1 MNHINKYRQFLL
13 LLLFVSI
20 GAVLSAQNIQVT
32 GTVTD
37 KLGPMA
43 GVNIVLKGTQT
54 GTMTDMD
61 GKYSIQVSATG
72 VLEFTFLGYNTQTV
86 NVNSRKIIHVSME
99 ESSQALDEVV
109 VVGYG
114 SMKKRDIT
122 GSIVSVSDKDIQSNE
137 PVNIASALQGKVSGL
152 DIMSTSE
159 PGTAA
164 TFRIRG
170 TSTLSD
176 GGSNPLFIVD
186 GMEVSNIDNINPR
199 DIASVEVLK
208 DAASA
213 AIYGSRSANGVVII
227 STKQGQEGKAKVS
240 ANYSLKQ
247 SRIGK
252 KLAQMSRLQGIQY
265 ETLRNFLNGI
275 IRRSPTATL

>member
-20 GAVLSAQNIQVT
+20 GTVLSAQNIQVT

-61 GKYSIQVSATG
+61 GKYSIQVPATG

-208 DAASA
+208 DAPLLPSTVPALPMVLSLFLPN
-213 AIYGSRSANGVVII
+213 RDRKEKQKFLPII
-227 STKQGQEGKAKVS
+227 H
-240 ANYSLKQ
+240 
-247 SRIGK
+247 
-252 KLAQMSRLQGIQY
+252 
-265 ETLRNFLNGI
+265 
-275 IRRSPTATL
+275 

>member
-20 GAVLSAQNIQVT
+20 GTVLSAQNIQVT

-61 GKYSIQVSATG
+61 GKYSIQVPATG

-114 SMKKRDIT
+114 TIKKSDIS
-122 GSIVSVSDKDIQSNE
+122 GSVVSVDKEQMMKRN
-137 PVNIASALQGKVSGL
+137 PLNLAQGLQGSAAGVMVSKNSG
-152 DIMSTSE
+152 DPE
-159 PGTAA
+159 GTA
-164 TFRIRG
+164 TIRIRG
-170 TSTLSD
+170 VATVN
-176 GGSNPLFIVD
+176 GSADPLYVVD
-186 GMEVSNIDNINPR
+186 GVQDQLCKSSRCGKHRSLERRFRHRYLRCPWCERCRYDHNEERGERCN
-199 DIASVEVLK
+199 
-208 DAASA
+208 SA
-213 AIYGSRSANGVVII
+213 
-227 STKQGQEGKAKVS
+227 Q
-240 ANYSLKQ
+240 L
-247 SRIGK
+247 
-252 KLAQMSRLQGIQY
+252 LC
-265 ETLRNFLNGI
+265 
-275 IRRSPTATL
+275 